1 MKSKATVPDKPQ
13 NVLVVLTPEE
23 ALYVIEVLLNA
34 PMQVAVKDM
43 PKLIGMVQSI
53 VKKLQP
59 PKPEDA
65 ERKPEAYPPKTE
77 G

>member
-1 MKSKATVPDKPQ
+1 M
-13 NVLVVLTPEE
+13 VVELTQEE
-23 ALYVIEVLLNA
+23 AQYIMDVLLNA

-59 PKPEDA
+59 TVLETIKE
-65 ERKPEAYPPKTE
+65 
-77 G
+77 